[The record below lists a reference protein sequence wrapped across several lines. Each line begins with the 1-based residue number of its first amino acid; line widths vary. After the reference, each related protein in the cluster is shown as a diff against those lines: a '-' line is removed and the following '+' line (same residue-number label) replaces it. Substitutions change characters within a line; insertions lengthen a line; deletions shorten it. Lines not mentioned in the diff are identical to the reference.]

1 MISNPD
7 PSPNPDPEP
16 NPYPNTNSTHSPCTL
31 TNRLDSNTFV
41 FFLVTSNQNHQ
52 SMCVSIFIIFNQSWG
67 LQPSAP
73 SFILNSQCL
82 CCTTGFLALPR
93 RAYVYT
99 KIWSNLFFVL
109 CAHEPRDKL
118 LVWTHVHIME
128 ANVPKSKWI
137 YDKAKSP
144 ARQYNRPCL
153 LAFCSDLIFESW
165 GCGLHFL
172 GINTLKTYTLIY
184 LHAWRNWQNLRI
196 RRWGDSFGSLHQLS
210 KVANAE

>member
-41 FFLVTSNQNHQ
+41 FFLVTSNQNHP

-99 KIWSNLFFVL
+99 KVWSNLFFVL

-153 LAFCSDLIFESW
+153 LAFLQWPHLWIMRMRLTFFRHKHTQDIYFDLSPRMEKLTESANTKMR
-165 GCGLHFL
+165 GLFRL
-172 GINTLKTYTLIY
+172 APPAVK
-184 LHAWRNWQNLRI
+184 
-196 RRWGDSFGSLHQLS
+196 SC
-210 KVANAE
+210 